1 MEFDEQFIEDIP
13 QLGIGGFL
21 NKTFKSVKKAVK
33 KIAPIVGGGLGF
45 MIGGA
50 AGAGIGAGIGGLIA
64 GQKADAALRT
74 ALVGYGIGSVAGS
87 FGPFQKFA
95 GQGFGKA
102 NTFGLLDKVGA
113 DGVVKDPFNLIQK
126 FASVPSGNADKV
138 VKDPFIEFAKEKNM
152 LDSSGNLLA
161 NVDAAKAKE
170 LFTES
175 LARGSSKLGAGDV
188 FSKSNLLVGGGLG
201 ALSYLDAKKQAED
214 FEAGD
219 PNALNSLYYSNPEEF
234 QVAGQGVKPL
244 YYENLQDEFGVPI
257 TDLVDD
263 FQRPTLAA
271 EGGIMQLSN
280 GGSLSTNDLNDS
292 QKELYTGL
300 LGIGYNSA
308 EALKL
313 ILDPG
318 PEFLKQ
324 KAEGGIINLADGS
337 KKYFPRKNGEIDGPG
352 TGTSDDIP
360 AMLSDGEFVFTAKA
374 VNNAGDGDRREGAKR
389 MYQVMKSLEKGG
401 TLSEQSR
408 GRA

>member
-1 MEFDEQFIEDIP
+1 MMEFDEQFIEDIP

-50 AGAGIGAGIGGLIA
+50 AGAGIGAGIGGLIS
-64 GQKADAALRT
+64 GQKADKALKT
-74 ALVGYGIGSVAGS
+74 ALMGYGIGSIAGAY
-87 FGPFQKFA
+87 GPFKNFA
-95 GQGFGKA
+95 GQGLPG
-102 NTFGLLDKVGA
+102 G
-113 DGVVKDPFNLIQK
+113 K
-126 FASVPSGNADKV
+126 FAMGDNFNVIKGAQNMMSGFANNPDKV
-138 VKDPFIEFAKEKNM
+138 VKGSFEEFATKNNM
-152 LDSSGNLLA
+152 LDSSGNLLS
-161 NVDAAKAKE
+161 NVDATRANE
-170 LFTES
+170 LYTNS

-201 ALSYLDAKKQAED
+201 ALSYLDAKKQEED
-214 FEAGD
+214 FEADD

-324 KAEGGIINLADGS
+324 KAEGGTINLADGS
-337 KKYFPRKNGEIDGPG
+337 KKYFPRKNGNIDGPG

-374 VNNAGDGDRREGAKR
+374 VNNAGGGDRREGAKR
-389 MYQVMKSLEKGG
+389 MYQVMKNLEKGG

>member
-1 MEFDEQFIEDIP
+1 MMEFDEQFIEDIP
-13 QLGIGGFL
+13 QFGIGGFL

-95 GQGFGKA
+95 GQGLPG
-102 NTFGLLDKVGA
+102 G
-113 DGVVKDPFNLIQK
+113 K
-126 FASVPSGNADKV
+126 FAMVDNFNVIKGAQNMMGNFASNPNKV
-138 VKDPFIEFAKEKNM
+138 VKDPFMEFAKEKNM

-161 NVDAAKAKE
+161 NVDAGEANK
-170 LFTES
+170 LFTKS
-175 LARGSSKLGAGDV
+175 LAQGSSKLGAGDV

-201 ALSYLDAKKQAED
+201 ALSYLDAKKQEED
-214 FEAGD
+214 FEADD

-271 EGGIMQLSN
+271 EGGI
-280 GGSLSTNDLNDS
+280 
-292 QKELYTGL
+292 
-300 LGIGYNSA
+300 
-308 EALKL
+308 
-313 ILDPG
+313 
-318 PEFLKQ
+318 
-324 KAEGGIINLADGS
+324 INLADGS
-337 KKYFPRKNGEIDGPG
+337 KKYFPRKNGNIDGPG

-374 VNNAGDGDRREGAKR
+374 VNNAGGGDRREGAKR
-389 MYQVMKSLEKGG
+389 MYQVMKNLEKGG

>member
-13 QLGIGGFL
+13 QFGIGGFL

-95 GQGFGKA
+95 GQGLPGGKFA
-102 NTFGLLDKVGA
+102 MGDNFNVIKGAQNMMGNFASPDKVA
-113 DGVVKDPFNLIQK
+113 KDSFTD
-126 FASVPSGNADKV
+126 FA
-138 VKDPFIEFAKEKNM
+138 AKNNM
-152 LDSSGNLLA
+152 LDSRGYLLP
-161 NVDAAKAKE
+161 NIDAGKAKE
-170 LFTES
+170 LYTTS
-175 LARGSSKLGAGDV
+175 LVKGSSKLGAGDV
-188 FSKSNLLVGGGLG
+188 FSKSNLLVGAGLG
-201 ALSYLDAKKQAED
+201 GLSYLDALKQQNE
-214 FEAGD
+214 FEPGD
-219 PNALNSLYYSNPEEF
+219 PNALNPLYYNDPQEF
-234 QVAGQGVKPL
+234 QLAGQGVKP
-244 YYENLQDEFGVPI
+244 YYYTDMQDQFGVPI
-257 TDLVDD
+257 EELTDD
-263 FQRPTLAA
+263 FVRYSA

-280 GGSLSTNDLNDS
+280 GGSTKVEDFV
-292 QKELYTGL
+292 KEINIFEEDTDESLISL
-300 LGIGYNSA
+300 LMRSGMTREEAIAYN
-308 EALKL
+308 KQ
-313 ILDPG
+313 I
-318 PEFLKQ
+318 KQ
-324 KAEGGIINLADGS
+324 KADGGIIQLADGS

-374 VNNAGDGDRREGAKR
+374 VNNAGGGDRREGAKR
-389 MYQVMKSLEKGG
+389 MYQVMKNLEKGG